1 MLAQLESEGYANV
14 MDIKV
19 KGLQRHE
26 VKIPA

>member
-1 MLAQLESEGYANV
+1 MLAQLESEGFANV

-19 KGLQRHE
+19 EGLQRHE